1 MKKIM
6 PNIAAVFFSL
16 FGAGVILL
24 LASYTFQAL
33 AHIFPNNFTAQGMG
47 MILFDV
53 AAIAWLGA
61 FIYLCKSIMQYTFA
75 FIGFGVGLLGTLGM
89 VAIEVVLGGQQMIT
103 PPAWVNEALIY
114 GFIGAA
120 VAHVILFYAYK
131 LAAPEISADISLGIE
146 TANITEEAMKQAES
160 VLLSQ
165 RGALGGVIAPRLV
178 NNVRRNLGLPVSGDV
193 LDLPAYDIPDPAQAI
208 PIQFLPRKISFLDRL
223 KAAAQVFTTPMPAAQ
238 AKQPP
243 APLYYP
249 PQPIPAPQVDPQPE
263 PKSDAGVEEPMQN
276 IPVGGEQPLPLTS
289 PSELHPSP

>member
-16 FGAGVILL
+16 FGMGVIVLL
-24 LASYTFQAL
+24 MSYTFQAL
-33 AHIFPNNFTAQGMG
+33 SNIFPNNFTAQVMG

-53 AAIAWLGA
+53 AAIAWLSA
-61 FIYLCKSIMQYTFA
+61 FIYLCKSIMQYAFA
-75 FIGFGVGLLGTLGM
+75 FIGFGFGLAGTLGM
-89 VAIEVVLGGQQMIT
+89 VAIEVMLGGQQMIK

-120 VAHVILFYAYK
+120 VVHVVLFYAYK

-208 PIQFLPRKISFLDRL
+208 PVYPSQPSFMDRL
-223 KAAAQVFTTPMPAAQ
+223 KAAAQVITHPQPVQA
-238 AKQPP
+238 AKQYQTT
-243 APLYYP
+243 APVVSESP
-249 PQPIPAPQVDPQPE
+249 TQTKTE
-263 PKSDAGVEEPMQN
+263 PTQESNKTEPLS
-276 IPVGGEQPLPLTS
+276 PTS
-289 PSELHPSP
+289 P

>member
-16 FGAGVILL
+16 FGVGVIIL

-33 AHIFPNNFTAQGMG
+33 ANIFPNNFTAQVMG

-53 AAIAWLGA
+53 AAIAWLSA

-75 FIGFGVGLLGTLGM
+75 FIGFGFGLAGTLGM
-89 VAIEVVLGGQQMIT
+89 VAIEVMLGGQQMIK

-120 VAHVILFYAYK
+120 VAHVVLFYAYK

-208 PIQFLPRKISFLDRL
+208 PVYPPQPSFMDRL
-223 KAAAQVFTTPMPAAQ
+223 KAAAQVITHPQPVQA
-238 AKQPP
+238 AKQYQTTAPVVSESPTQTKTEHAQESNKTEPLSP
-243 APLYYP
+243 A
-249 PQPIPAPQVDPQPE
+249 
-263 PKSDAGVEEPMQN
+263 
-276 IPVGGEQPLPLTS
+276 S
-289 PSELHPSP
+289 P

>member
-16 FGAGVILL
+16 FGVGVIIL

-33 AHIFPNNFTAQGMG
+33 SHIFPNNFTAQVMG

-61 FIYLCKSIMQYTFA
+61 FIYLCKSTMQYAFA
-75 FIGFGVGLLGTLGM
+75 FIGFGFGLAGTLGM
-89 VAIEVVLGGQQMIT
+89 VGIEVMLGGQQMIT

-120 VAHVILFYAYK
+120 VVHVVLFYAYK

-146 TANITEEAMKQAES
+146 TANITEEAMKQAEA
-160 VLLSQ
+160 VLLAQ
-165 RGALGGVIAPRLV
+165 RNALGGVIAPRLV
-178 NNVRRNLGLPVSGDV
+178 NNVRRNLGLPVSGNV

-208 PIQFLPRKISFLDRL
+208 PVHPPQSSFMDRL
-223 KAAAQVFTTPMPAAQ
+223 KAAAQVMTQMQPVQTDRQYQAAV
-238 AKQPP
+238 PV
-243 APLYYP
+243 
-249 PQPIPAPQVDPQPE
+249 IPESTAE
-263 PKSDAGVEEPMQN
+263 PKIESLQETSEPLS
-276 IPVGGEQPLPLTS
+276 PTS
-289 PSELHPSP
+289 P